1 MTETQEMWSRRDN
14 RSNKRTDL
22 AYCIA
27 WSKHGLRPVKSRNWP
42 LKNSSTEARSIS
54 RHRRCD
60 VPSACDFHLRAL
72 EGSPQPNGMVHAAQ
86 VRSYIFWSIGLV
98 IHSVTSRLRTL
109 GRAIGSGASTRL
121 ASETCCCSLMGRTN
135 TAAPYRRG
143 GAAVDSSSCRGP
155 IPTHR
160 HLAASACAWRYVPVR
175 QPLHAGN
182 FFPRTTV
189 RNFRFSEYR

>member
-1 MTETQEMWSRRDN
+1 MVYGRLKAALASEKFEY
-14 RSNKRTDL
+14 RSPVDL
-22 AYCIA
+22 GIGDAMYR
-27 WSKHGLRPVKSRNWP
+27 RPVISIYAPSKAHHSP
-42 LKNSSTEARSIS
+42 LVWCTPRRFEVISS
-54 RHRRCD
+54 
-60 VPSACDFHLRAL
+60 
-72 EGSPQPNGMVHAAQ
+72 G
-86 VRSYIFWSIGLV
+86 SIGLV